1 MYLGTGAN
9 GDRRGS
15 VEVLWKKQEDAC
27 FESVFNWAHLQ
38 HCLTQ
43 SRASTGWDRWNGKLT
58 VGTMRPE
65 EHPVQRRT
73 PRYPFVAP
81 AAVLP
86 ETGAPV
92 GGNIKELSLYG
103 CYLDTASPLAPRSR
117 VLVKIFVPGEY
128 FEANATVA
136 YATAALGMGLVF
148 RDVKPHFR
156 TVLRKWL
163 LIAMQSSQPTT
174 LQGVEARE
182 FIEGK
187 AEDEGGA
194 SQSARAG
201 KNRTGDD

>member
-1 MYLGTGAN
+1 
-9 GDRRGS
+9 
-15 VEVLWKKQEDAC
+15 
-27 FESVFNWAHLQ
+27 
-38 HCLTQ
+38 
-43 SRASTGWDRWNGKLT
+43 
-58 VGTMRPE
+58 MRPE

-103 CYLDTASPLAPRSR
+103 CYLDTTSPLAPRSR
-117 VLVKIFVPGEY
+117 VLVKIFMPGEY

-136 YATAALGMGLVF
+136 YATPALGMGLVF

-163 LIAMQSSQPTT
+163 LMAMQSSQPTT
-174 LQGVEARE
+174 LQSAEARE
-182 FIEGK
+182 FIEGI
-187 AEDEGGA
+187 AGDEGGA